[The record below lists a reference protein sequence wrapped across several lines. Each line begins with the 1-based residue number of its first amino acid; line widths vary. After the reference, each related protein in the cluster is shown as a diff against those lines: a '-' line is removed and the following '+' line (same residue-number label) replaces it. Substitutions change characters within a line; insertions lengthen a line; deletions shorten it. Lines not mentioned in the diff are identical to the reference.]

1 MAIKGFR
8 KPPQTTAEGQALAT
22 ATGDFARQLENN
34 PLLDGRILSQV
45 TIATTA
51 TNVPHLLGRDWIGWF
66 VVSKT
71 STASIYEGTQANT
84 SQYLTLIAST
94 AAIVDIYVF

>member
-8 KPPQTTAEGQALAT
+8 KPPQATPEGQALAN

-34 PLLDGRILSQV
+34 PLLDGRFVNNVLIGTS
-45 TIATTA
+45 A
-51 TNVPHLLGRDWIGWF
+51 TNISHLLGRDWIGWF
-66 VVSKT
+66 VTSKT
-71 STASIYEGTQANT
+71 TTALIYEGTQANT

-94 AAIVDIYVF
+94 AATVDIYVF